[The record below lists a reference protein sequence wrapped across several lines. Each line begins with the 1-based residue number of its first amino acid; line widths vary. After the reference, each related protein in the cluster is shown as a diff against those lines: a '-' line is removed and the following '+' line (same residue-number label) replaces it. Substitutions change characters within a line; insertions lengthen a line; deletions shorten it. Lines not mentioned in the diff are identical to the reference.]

1 MLKCHLG
8 AGTILLVFREFIKL
22 SCDVLQEF
30 FESNP
35 EDTERLLTRNRPR
48 WRNLSC
54 LEIAFRL
61 KHRPFMS
68 HEACKI
74 PINKI
79 WFGHISPENNSF
91 RVWTVEKRVIF
102 IFYLC
107 RAFFFFK
114 EDIIVIAL
122 FQMTIS
128 VFFLGLFPFVLK
140 FIEEPRDTSCD
151 QDKVCQYTKYTLTY
165 KKLNCMQID

>member
-107 RAFFFFK
+107 RAFFFFQRRHHCNCVVS
-114 EDIIVIAL
+114 DDNL
-122 FQMTIS
+122 R
-128 VFFLGLFPFVLK
+128 VFSW
-140 FIEEPRDTSCD
+140 FIPICAEIYRGTTWHFMWSR
-151 QDKVCQYTKYTLTY
+151 
-165 KKLNCMQID
+165 